1 MIEVERLSKFY
12 GTVAAIQDVS
22 FQVERGE
29 ILGFLGP
36 NGAGKTTTMRI
47 LTGYFPAT
55 SGTARIAGFD
65 VFGQLD
71 EVRKR
76 IGYLP
81 ENVPLYTDLSVESY
95 LDFVGQI
102 KGMVGR
108 DRKQAV
114 NKVISECGLE
124 TMRRRLIKKLSKGF
138 RQRVGLAQALVND
151 PEVLILDEPTVGLDP
166 RQIKEIRSLVKELAG
181 KRTVILSTHILPEV
195 SVTCSKVVIIN
206 QGRIIKADSLA
217 NLTQQNAT
225 NTEILVT
232 VKGAGSKAEQAIR
245 GVPGVLSVVTDMESR
260 QAKTIGAN
268 GDITLRVGIPTDP
281 DLRGKIA
288 KAVTDSGVELI
299 DLRSREITLEDV
311 FIRCISAQEQQSE
324 TENAEGAGNDSPA
337 KEVAQQ

>member
-1 MIEVERLSKFY
+1 MIEVDRLSKFY

-55 SGTARIAGFD
+55 SGTARVAGFD
-65 VFGQLD
+65 VFRQLD

-102 KGMVGR
+102 KGLVGK

-114 NKVISECGLE
+114 NKVIGECGLDS
-124 TMRRRLIKKLSKGF
+124 MRRRLIKKLSKGF

-206 QGRIIKADSLA
+206 QGRIITSDTLA

-232 VKGAGSKAEQAIR
+232 VKGSPQKAEQAIR
-245 GVPGVLSVVTDMESR
+245 GVAGVLSVVTDMESR
-260 QAKTIGAN
+260 QAKALGTN
-268 GDITLRVGIPTDP
+268 GDLTLRVGIPTDP
-281 DLRGKIA
+281 DLRGKVA
-288 KAVTDSGVELI
+288 KAVTDSGVDLI
-299 DLRSREITLEDV
+299 DLRSREVTLEDV
-311 FIRCISAQEQQSE
+311 FIRCISAQEKQRESE
-324 TENAEGAGNDSPA
+324 GSEGTDNNPSV

>member
-1 MIEVERLSKFY
+1 MIEVERLCKVY

-22 FQVERGE
+22 FQVEKGE

-55 SGTARIAGFD
+55 SGSARVAGFD
-65 VFGQLD
+65 VFNQLD
-71 EVRKR
+71 QVRKR

-102 KGMVGR
+102 KGMAGR

-114 NKVISECGLE
+114 NKVIGECGLDS
-124 TMRRRLIKKLSKGF
+124 MRRRLIKKLSKGF

-195 SVTCSKVVIIN
+195 SVTCSRVVIIN
-206 QGRIIKADSLA
+206 QGRIIASDTLA

-225 NTEILVT
+225 NTELLVT
-232 VKGAGSKAEQAIR
+232 FKGAAQKAEQAIR
-245 GVPGVLSVVTDMESR
+245 GVPGVLTVAVDNESR
-260 QAKTIGAN
+260 QAKILGAN
-268 GDITLRVGIPTDP
+268 GDTTLRVGIPTDP
-281 DLRGKIA
+281 DLRGKVA
-288 KAVTDSGVELI
+288 KAITDSGVDLI
-299 DLRSREITLEDV
+299 DLRSSEVTLEDV
-311 FIRCISAQEQQSE
+311 FIRCISAQEKQDESE
-324 TENAEGAGNDSPA
+324 STESAENNTPSQ
-337 KEVAQQ
+337 EVAQQ